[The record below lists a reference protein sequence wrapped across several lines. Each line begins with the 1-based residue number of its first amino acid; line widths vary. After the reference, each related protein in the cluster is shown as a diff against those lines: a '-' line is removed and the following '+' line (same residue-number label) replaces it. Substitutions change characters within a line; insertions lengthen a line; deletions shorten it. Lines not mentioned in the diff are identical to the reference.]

1 MSIAEAAQSGFSPRR
16 AARAFVWNHPE
27 WWIIAGAVAA
37 WIVAI
42 TASAGVSSQGIIC
55 SVLPVGGT
63 GRPLWP
69 AELSG
74 WLVMCGAMM
83 LPLTV
88 MPVRHVAFRSLWRR
102 RHRAIFGFLLGFGF
116 VWIAVGLISVTLF
129 GFYGRPA
136 SVGVAGALA
145 IAPAAAWQLM
155 PVKRR
160 ALLAC
165 HRTAPLA
172 VDGLRAD
179 LDCIRYGLMH
189 GRFCLLSCWAL
200 MLAATVLHTSLL
212 AMVAASI
219 VALAERYRP
228 KLLAAT
234 SLVALGFSILALISG
249 PGVSG

>member
-27 WWIIAGAVAA
+27 WWIVAGGVAA

-42 TASAGVSSQGIIC
+42 TPSATVSSQGIIC
-55 SVLPVGGT
+55 SVLSVGGT
-63 GRPLWP
+63 GTPLWP
-69 AELSG
+69 AELFG

-102 RHRAIFGFLLGFGF
+102 RHRAIFGFLLGFAF
-116 VWIAVGLISVTLF
+116 VWIAVGLISVTLL

-136 SVGVAGALA
+136 FVGVAGGLTIAL
-145 IAPAAAWQLM
+145 AAAWQLM

-160 ALLAC
+160 ALVAC

-179 LDCIRYGLMH
+179 VDCILYGLMH

-200 MLAATVLHTSLL
+200 MLATTVLHTSLL

-234 SLVALGFSILALISG
+234 NLVALGLSILALISA